1 MRGRACVDRVVFR
14 SGGAR
19 GVAIRATSY
28 LVRLRTQRRRP
39 RAPRRGECG
48 ITMRRSGAN
57 CHTFIAN
64 SRSRLGNLALPQK
77 LRQLREV
84 HRHPPGL
91 VSGEHLGLAGG
102 LLRAMACRR
111 SAPPGSWATTACRGC
126 RKVAHS
132 SARQRPSPRRT
143 RHRRQPAGWQ
153 LWQYRVPASA
163 RPSRHYRRINAPHK
177 VAQRAVRRNPRE
189 P

>member
-1 MRGRACVDRVVFR
+1 MRGRACVDRVDFW

-28 LVRLRTQRRRP
+28 LVRLRMQRRRL

-132 SARQRPSPRRT
+132 SARQRPSPSAHAASSATCRLATMAIPSPRVRT
-143 RHRRQPAGWQ
+143 PIAAVSPYQC
-153 LWQYRVPASA
+153 AS
-163 RPSRHYRRINAPHK
+163 
-177 VAQRAVRRNPRE
+177 
-189 P
+189 